1 MGEQRILKNR
11 FTDWVASLPSC
22 PGKRHSDD
30 CFRSS
35 SGSVGVAQQL
45 ALVFKTVLLCIFI
58 TTVPALGDDVPDYD
72 REARINEQVEPYLFD
87 GDAVWLSDGEREF
100 LSVHIEAEDSRG
112 AVILLHG
119 RDVHLDEEELIGPL
133 RVGLSEHGWDT
144 LSVQMPVLGKGKTYF
159 DYLPILKYA
168 HPRIEAAARYL
179 EEQGAARIVLAAH
192 SCGVHM
198 ANDWMNRIPDPP
210 IDGYI
215 AMGLGTTDIGQDLQ
229 TPFPIG
235 DLAIPVLDIYGT
247 REYPRPLEMV
257 PYRQELLKQNGNPLS
272 MQIPVDGATHFFHG
286 YGEVMVGKLAE
297 WLDGFGQ

>member
-1 MGEQRILKNR
+1 MAVL
-11 FTDWVASLPSC
+11 SC
-22 PGKRHSDD
+22 AVIP
-30 CFRSS
+30 
-35 SGSVGVAQQL
+35 A
-45 ALVFKTVLLCIFI
+45 I
-58 TTVPALGDDVPDYD
+58 PALGDDVPDYS
-72 REARINEQVEPYLFD
+72 REARINEQIEPYLFD
-87 GDAVWLSDGEREF
+87 GDAVWLFDGEREF
-100 LSVHIEAEDSRG
+100 LSVYIEADDSRG

-144 LSVQMPVLGKGKTYF
+144 LSVQMPVLEKGKTYL

-168 HPRIEAAARYL
+168 HPRIEAAIRYL
-179 EEQGAARIVLAAH
+179 AEQGATRIVLAAH

-198 ANDWMNRIPDPP
+198 ANDWMNSTSDPP

-235 DLAIPVLDIYGT
+235 NLAIPVLDIYGT

-257 PYRQELLKQNGNPLS
+257 PYRQELLKQNGNPMS
-272 MQIPVDGATHFFHG
+272 MQIPVEGATHFFRG
-286 YGEVMVGKLAE
+286 YGQVMVEKLAE
-297 WLDGFGQ
+297 WLDGFEH